1 MSLVGEDPL
10 GVSIKL
16 TLWKES
22 LAVSSLFG
30 QQLTI
35 SLTAKEFSSIEE
47 FVNNFVS
54 LTIFEGI
61 GSLDI
66 IKLSLSPGV
75 YSSATIRRLIS
86 ESRGLE
92 SEAGFR
98 IATKEIS
105 LNLKSARIDL
115 EDIISSVK
123 VLAKFMIH
131 YHLLR
136 KLTKYERHCKAE
148 CNEFFFGIN

>member
-1 MSLVGEDPL
+1 MSLVEEDPL

-16 TLWKES
+16 TLWKDS

-92 SEAGFR
+92 SQAGFR

-115 EDIISSVK
+115 EDIISSVE

-136 KLTKYERHCKAE
+136 KLTKYERHFKEE